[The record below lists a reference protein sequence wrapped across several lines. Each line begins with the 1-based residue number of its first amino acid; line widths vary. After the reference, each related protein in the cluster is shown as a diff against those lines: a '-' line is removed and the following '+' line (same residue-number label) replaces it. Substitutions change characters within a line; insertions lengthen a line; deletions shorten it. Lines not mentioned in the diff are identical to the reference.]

1 MPHMTPVSIVGAGPG
16 DPSLISVRG
25 LRCLARADVVVH
37 DALIDPRLLRMT
49 RPDAEH
55 IDVGDAAPGEAAQDA
70 ICLLV
75 AEKAREGRYVVR
87 LKWGDPFVFDSGG
100 KEALFLHEQGIHF
113 EVVPGI
119 PALVGIPAYAGIP
132 VTYPGSGNT
141 LTFIRGYEH
150 GEETAPD
157 LDWNQLAR
165 VDGTLLCYAGPRQL
179 SRVVSSLLDHG
190 RPADDSAA
198 IIFNG
203 TTPQQRTID
212 GTLESLAKALATRP
226 ALGPA
231 VLAVGPSAGLRE
243 HLRWFDE
250 RPLFGTR
257 IVVTRSR
264 EQAGEFV
271 DQLHDLGAEVI
282 EAPSIH
288 IAALEDYEEMDRAI
302 AGISHYH
309 WLVFTSANG
318 VDHFMRR
325 ALASVRDIR
334 DLHGPRLCAVGPA
347 TAERLQRLHLRV
359 DVIPDED
366 RSEGVIAAL
375 KATGSLEGQRMLLPR
390 ADIAR
395 ESLPDELRKAG
406 AEVDDIAA
414 YRTVR
419 VAWGQEGQP
428 DIYKKL
434 LDRDVDIVTFTSA
447 SSVRHFVTNLGE
459 DQAADLLQHVAVA
472 SIGPV
477 TAEAAQQL
485 GVATSIMPA
494 APYTIASLVDAI
506 VTFVSS
512 PR

>member
-1 MPHMTPVSIVGAGPG
+1 MTPVSIVGAGPG

-25 LRCLARADVVVH
+25 LRCLSRADVVVH
-37 DALIDPRLLRMT
+37 DTLIDRRLLRT
-49 RPDAEH
+49 ARADAEC
-55 IDVGDAAPGEAAQDA
+55 IDVGNAAPGEAAQDA
-70 ICLLV
+70 ICLLI

-87 LKWGDPFVFDSGG
+87 LKWGDPFVYDSGG
-100 KEALFLHEQGIHF
+100 KEALFLHEQGIPF

-132 VTYPGSGNT
+132 VTYPGSGDL
-141 LTFIRGYEH
+141 LTFIRGYED
-150 GEETAPD
+150 GVENTPD
-157 LDWNQLAR
+157 LDWSRLAG

-179 SRVVSSLLDHG
+179 AGVATSLLSHG
-190 RPADDSAA
+190 RPKDDSAA
-198 IIFNG
+198 VIFNG
-203 TTPQQRTID
+203 TTPQQRTST
-212 GTLESLAKALATRP
+212 GTLEQLAQQLAAHP
-226 ALGPA
+226 PQGPA
-231 VLAVGPSAGLRE
+231 VLVVGPSAGLRE

-271 DQLHDLGAEVI
+271 EQLTDLGAEVI

-288 IAALEDYEEMDRAI
+288 IQSLEDYDELDRAI
-302 AGISHYH
+302 DSVSSYD

-325 ALASVRDIR
+325 ALSRVRDIR

-359 DVIPDED
+359 DVVPEED
-366 RSEGVIAAL
+366 RAEGVIAAL
-375 KATGSLEGQRMLLPR
+375 KATGSLKGLRMLLPR

-395 ESLPDELRKAG
+395 EVLPDELRKAG

-419 VAWGQEGQP
+419 ALWGQEGQP

-434 LDRDVDIVTFTSA
+434 LEGDVDIVTFTSA

-459 DQAADLLQHVAVA
+459 EQAADLLQHVAVA

-485 GVATSIMPA
+485 GVSTQIMPS
-494 APYTIASLVDAI
+494 APYTIPSLVDAI
-506 VTFVSS
+506 VAHVKAGT
-512 PR
+512 

>member
-1 MPHMTPVSIVGAGPG
+1 MTPVSIVGAGPG

-25 LRCLARADVVVH
+25 LRCLTRADVVVH
-37 DALIDPRLLRMT
+37 DALIDKRLLRMA
-49 RPDAEH
+49 RPDAEC
-55 IDVGDAAPGEAAQDA
+55 IDVGDAAPAGAAQEA
-70 ICLLV
+70 ICLLI
-75 AEKAREGRYVVR
+75 AEKAREGRSVVR

-100 KEALFLHEQGIHF
+100 KEALFLHEQGIRF

-132 VTYPGSGNT
+132 ITYPGSGNT
-141 LTFIRGYEH
+141 LTFIRGFED
-150 GEETAPD
+150 GEEDTPE
-157 LDWNQLAR
+157 LDWHQLAK

-179 SRVVSSLLDHG
+179 GRVAASLLSHG
-190 RPADDSAA
+190 RPGDDSAA
-198 IIFNG
+198 IIYNG
-203 TTPQQRTID
+203 TTPQQRTTD
-212 GTLESLAKALATRP
+212 GTLRDLAQRLETHPPQA
-226 ALGPA
+226 PA
-231 VLAVGPSAGLRE
+231 VLVVGPSAGLRA

-271 DQLHDLGAEVI
+271 ERLHDLGAEVI

-288 IAALEDYEEMDRAI
+288 IETLDDYEEVDRAI
-302 AGISHYH
+302 ANIASYR

-325 ALASVRDIR
+325 ALARVRDIR
-334 DLHGPRLCAVGPA
+334 DLHGPHICAVGPA

-359 DVIPDED
+359 DVMPDED
-366 RSEGVIAAL
+366 RAEGVVAAL
-375 KATGSLEGQRMLLPR
+375 KATGSLDGQRMLLPR

-419 VAWGQEGQP
+419 ATWGQEGQP

-434 LDRDVDIVTFTSA
+434 LEGDVDIVTFTSA

-459 DQAADLLQHVAVA
+459 DQAADLLQQVAVA

-485 GVATSIMPA
+485 GVSTQIMPK
-494 APYTIASLVDAI
+494 APYTIPSLVDAI
-506 VTFVSS
+506 VQHV
-512 PR
+512 RAKR

>member
-1 MPHMTPVSIVGAGPG
+1 MTPVSIVGAGPG

-37 DALIDPRLLRMT
+37 DALIDPRLLRMA
-49 RPDAEH
+49 RVDAEL
-55 IDVGDAAPGEAAQDA
+55 IDVGDAAPGETEQDA

-75 AEKAREGRYVVR
+75 AEKAREGRAVVR

-100 KEALFLHEQGIHF
+100 KEALFLHEQGIPF

-132 VTYPGSGNT
+132 ITYPGSGNL
-141 LTFIRGYEH
+141 LTFIRGYED
-150 GEETAPD
+150 GDQTTPE

-179 SRVVSSLLDHG
+179 ARVAASLLSHG
-190 RPADDSAA
+190 RPRDDSAA
-198 IIFNG
+198 IIFDG
-203 TTPQQRTID
+203 STPQQRTTA
-212 GTLESLAKALATRP
+212 GTLESLSQQLTAHPP
-226 ALGPA
+226 AGPA
-231 VLAVGPSAGLRE
+231 VLVVGPSAGLRE

-271 DQLHDLGAEVI
+271 ERLTDLGAQVI

-288 IAALEDYEEMDRAI
+288 IQALGDYEEVDRAI
-302 AGISHYH
+302 AAVGTYDWI
-309 WLVFTSANG
+309 VFTSANG

-325 ALASVRDIR
+325 ALSRVRDIR

-359 DVIPDED
+359 DVMPEED
-366 RSEGVIAAL
+366 RAEGVLAAM
-375 KATGSLEGQRMLLPR
+375 KATGSLEGVRMLLPR

-406 AEVDDIAA
+406 AEVDDITA

-419 VAWGQEGQP
+419 APWGQEGQP
-428 DIYKKL
+428 DIYKML
-434 LDRDVDIVTFTSA
+434 LEGDVDIVTFTSA
-447 SSVRHFVTNLGE
+447 SSVRHFVTNVGE
-459 DQAADLLQHVAVA
+459 DQAADLLAQVAVA

-485 GVATSIMPA
+485 GVATRIMPN

-506 VTFVSS
+506 VAYVRAN
-512 PR
+512 PKP

>member
-1 MPHMTPVSIVGAGPG
+1 MAPMTPVSIVGAGPG

-25 LRCLARADVVVH
+25 LRYLTRADVIVH
-37 DALIDPRLLRMT
+37 DALIDPRLLRMA
-49 RPDAEH
+49 RPDAER
-55 IDVGDAAPGEAAQDA
+55 IDVGDAAPAEAAQDA

-75 AEKAREGRYVVR
+75 AEKAREGKSVVR

-100 KEALFLHEQGIHF
+100 KEALFLHEQGILF

-132 VTYPGSGNT
+132 ITYPGSGDT
-141 LTFIRGYEH
+141 LTFIRGFEH
-150 GEETAPD
+150 GEESTPD
-157 LDWNQLAR
+157 LDWHQLAK

-179 SRVVSSLLDHG
+179 ARVAASLLAHG

-198 IIFNG
+198 IISRG
-203 TTPQQRTID
+203 TTPQQRTLS
-212 GTLESLAKALATRP
+212 GTLESLSKQLDAHPPNT
-226 ALGPA
+226 PA
-231 VLAVGPSAGLRE
+231 VFVVGPTAGLRD

-264 EQAGEFV
+264 EQAADFV
-271 DQLHDLGAEVI
+271 ERLTDLGAEVI
-282 EAPSIH
+282 EAPSIL
-288 IAALEDYEEMDRAI
+288 IETLDDYEEVDRVI
-302 AGISHYH
+302 ADVASYH
-309 WLVFTSANG
+309 WLVFTSANA

-325 ALASVRDIR
+325 ALSRIRDIR
-334 DLHGPRLCAVGPA
+334 DLHGPRICAIGPA

-359 DVIPDED
+359 DVMPDED

-375 KATGSLEGQRMLLPR
+375 RATGDLTGQRMLLPR

-395 ESLPDELRKAG
+395 EALPDELRKAG

-419 VAWGQEGQP
+419 ASWGQEGQP

-434 LDRDVDIVTFTSA
+434 LEGDVDIVTFTSA

-459 DQAADLLQHVAVA
+459 DQAADLLQQVSVA

-485 GVATSIMPA
+485 GVATSIMPS
-494 APYTIASLVDAI
+494 APYTIPSLVDAI
-506 VTFVSS
+506 VTYVRSKA
-512 PR
+512 

>member
-1 MPHMTPVSIVGAGPG
+1 M
-16 DPSLISVRG
+16 
-25 LRCLARADVVVH
+25 
-37 DALIDPRLLRMT
+37 
-49 RPDAEH
+49 
-55 IDVGDAAPGEAAQDA
+55 
-70 ICLLV
+70 
-75 AEKAREGRYVVR
+75 
-87 LKWGDPFVFDSGG
+87 
-100 KEALFLHEQGIHF
+100 
-113 EVVPGI
+113 
-119 PALVGIPAYAGIP
+119 
-132 VTYPGSGNT
+132 
-141 LTFIRGYEH
+141 
-150 GEETAPD
+150 
-157 LDWNQLAR
+157 
-165 VDGTLLCYAGPRQL
+165 
-179 SRVVSSLLDHG
+179 
-190 RPADDSAA
+190 
-198 IIFNG
+198 
-203 TTPQQRTID
+203 
-212 GTLESLAKALATRP
+212 
-226 ALGPA
+226 
-231 VLAVGPSAGLRE
+231 
-243 HLRWFDE
+243 
-250 RPLFGTR
+250 
-257 IVVTRSR
+257 
-264 EQAGEFV
+264 
-271 DQLHDLGAEVI
+271 
-282 EAPSIH
+282 
-288 IAALEDYEEMDRAI
+288 
-302 AGISHYH
+302 
-309 WLVFTSANG
+309 
-318 VDHFMRR
+318 
-325 ALASVRDIR
+325 RDIR

-359 DVIPDED
+359 DVMPEED

-395 ESLPDELRKAG
+395 EALPDELRKAG

-459 DQAADLLQHVAVA
+459 DQAADLLQHIAVA

>member
-1 MPHMTPVSIVGAGPG
+1 MTPVSIVGAGPG
-16 DPSLISVRG
+16 DPSLISLRG
-25 LRCLARADVVVH
+25 WRCLSRADVVVH
-37 DALIDPRLLRMT
+37 DTLIDPRVLRMA
-49 RPDAEH
+49 RLDAER

-75 AEKAREGRYVVR
+75 AEKAREGKYVVR

-100 KEALFLHEQGIHF
+100 KEALFLHEQGIGF

-119 PALVGIPAYAGIP
+119 PALVGIPAYAGVP
-132 VTYPGSGNT
+132 VTYPGSGDT

-150 GEETAPD
+150 GEEATPD
-157 LDWNQLAR
+157 LDWSQLAR

-179 SRVVSSLLDHG
+179 SRVASSLLDHG
-190 RPADDSAA
+190 RPKDDSAVV
-198 IIFNG
+198 IFRA
-203 TTPQQRTID
+203 TSPQQQTMD
-212 GTLESLAKALATRP
+212 GTLEQLARALEDDPPTSA
-226 ALGPA
+226 A
-231 VLAVGPSAGLRE
+231 VLAVGPSVGLRA

-271 DQLHDLGAEVI
+271 DRLHDLGATVV
-282 EAPSIH
+282 EAPSIE
-288 IAALEDYEEMDRAI
+288 IEPLDDYDEIDRAI
-302 AGISHYH
+302 AGIGQYH
-309 WLVFTSANG
+309 WLVLTSVNG

-325 ALASVRDIR
+325 ALSRVRDIR
-334 DLHGPRLCAVGPA
+334 DLHGPRICAVGPA

-359 DVIPDED
+359 DVMPEED
-366 RSEGVIAAL
+366 RAEGVLEAL
-375 KATGSLEGQRMLLPR
+375 KATGSLEGLRILLPR

-395 ESLPDELRKAG
+395 EALPEELRHVG
-406 AEVDDIAA
+406 AVVDDIAA

-419 VAWGQEGQP
+419 AQWGQEGQP
-428 DIYKKL
+428 DIYKQL
-434 LDRDVDIVTFTSA
+434 LEREVDIVTFTSA

-459 DQAADLLQHVAVA
+459 EQAADLLQQVSVA

-485 GVATSIMPA
+485 GVATSIMPN

-506 VTFVSS
+506 VAHVRTA
-512 PR
+512 RR